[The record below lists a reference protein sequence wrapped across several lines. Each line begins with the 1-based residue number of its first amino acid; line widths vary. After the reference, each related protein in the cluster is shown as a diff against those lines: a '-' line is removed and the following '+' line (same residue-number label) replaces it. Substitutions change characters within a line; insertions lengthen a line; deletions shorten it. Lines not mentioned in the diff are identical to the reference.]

1 MATRGI
7 LRYINL
13 FVIVFMSIMAGCSS
27 GQSNLKT
34 NVNSSDSSKVE
45 GKVTIEFWNG
55 HTGPDGKVMA
65 SLVKDFEQ
73 SHPNI
78 QINIQSLPWDELFT
92 KAQLAIKSGSGP
104 DLVTMPFDRM
114 ISYKDSMF
122 KPIDDLVKGNINMAD
137 FDKNLWSKT
146 LFDGKQYGIPLDT
159 HPYVLYYRPDLFK
172 KAGLELLPKD
182 RPITKEEFEKDAKAL
197 TSDTVKGFAF
207 KQTAIH
213 SFWDFWG
220 FFLQNGGT
228 LYNSDQTKSEFNS
241 KAAKE
246 TLQYLISLQDDKK
259 VVPEGVMDWKT
270 AFSRFNEGSVAM
282 LLHGSWLIPALEESK
297 TPYETAMVPQL
308 GSGDYAAFANM
319 HVFAFTR
326 SDEVKTKAAM
336 EFVQWV
342 ETTENAAKWGMGS
355 GNVPAQLKAREK
367 YAENPKLQPIAKTAE
382 MMKGKLF
389 MNPYN
394 KKGDTMIY
402 KYIVPSLEGVYSKT
416 MTIDQALGN
425 IDKGINE
432 SLK

>member
-1 MATRGI
+1 MVKRGMFRSI
-7 LRYINL
+7 SI
-13 FVIVFMSIMAGCSS
+13 FVIAFMFVVAGCTG
-27 GQSNLKT
+27 GQTNSKT
-34 NVNSSDSSKVE
+34 EVSPGNAVQKDEKI
-45 GKVTIEFWNG
+45 TIEFWNG

-65 SLVKDFEQ
+65 TLVQDFQ
-73 SHPNI
+73 KSHPNI
-78 QINIQSLPWDELFT
+78 QINIQSLPWDEMFT

-104 DLVTMPFDRM
+104 DIVTMPLDRM

-122 KPIDDLVKGNINMAD
+122 KPIDDLVKGNIKAAD
-137 FDKNLWSKT
+137 FDENLWSKT

-172 KAGLELLPKD
+172 KAGLEPLPKD
-182 RPITKEEFEKDAKAL
+182 RPITKAEFEKYANAL
-197 TSDTVKGFAF
+197 TTDTVKGFAF

-220 FFLQNGGT
+220 FFLQNGGSMF
-228 LYNSDQTKSEFNS
+228 NSDQTKSAFNS
-241 KAAKE
+241 KAAKD
-246 TLQYLISLQDDKK
+246 TLQYLISLQDEKK
-259 VVPEGVMDWKT
+259 VVSEGVMDWKT
-270 AFSRFNEGSVAM
+270 AFSRFNDGSVAM
-282 LLHGSWLIPALEESK
+282 LLHGAWLIPALEEAK

-308 GSGDYAAFANM
+308 GSGEYAAFANM

-326 SDEVKTKAAM
+326 TNEAKTKAGM
-336 EFVQWV
+336 EFVQWI
-342 ETTENAAKWGMGS
+342 EMTENAVKWGIGS
-355 GNVPAQLKAREK
+355 GQVPAQLKAREK
-367 YAENPKLQPIAKTAE
+367 YAENPKLAPIAKTAE

-389 MNPYN
+389 MYPYN